1 MIVDTKGLRERYATP
16 AERAVA
22 KQLNRLDV
30 HCRRFIG
37 LSPFMVIAS
46 GGGGH
51 PLDASPRGGEP
62 GFVKVR
68 DDHTLLIPDAQGN
81 NRLDTLTNILSD
93 GKIGLLFLIPGIDET
108 LRINGSARLRDEAEF
123 FAPFAADKRPPKLV
137 IEKAVTEAYLHCAKA
152 MMRSGLWSVDSHI
165 ERSVLPSMGQMLK
178 DQTGSA
184 APAETQA
191 EMMVRYTETL

>member
-1 MIVDTKGLRERYATP
+1 MIANTDALRTRYGAASERS
-16 AERAVA
+16 VA
-22 KQLNRLDV
+22 KQLTRLDL

-46 GGGGH
+46 GGGGQN
-51 PLDASPRGGEP
+51 LDASPRGGEP
-62 GFVKVR
+62 GFVRVR

-81 NRLDTLTNILSD
+81 NRLDTLTNILAD
-93 GKIGLLFLIPGIDET
+93 GKVGLLFLIPGIDET

-123 FAPFAADKRPPKLV
+123 LAPFAADKRPPKLV
-137 IEKAVTEAYLHCAKA
+137 IELAVTEAYLHCAKA
-152 MMRSGLWSVDSHI
+152 MMRSGLWSVGSQI

-191 EMMVRYTETL
+191 EMLVRYTETL